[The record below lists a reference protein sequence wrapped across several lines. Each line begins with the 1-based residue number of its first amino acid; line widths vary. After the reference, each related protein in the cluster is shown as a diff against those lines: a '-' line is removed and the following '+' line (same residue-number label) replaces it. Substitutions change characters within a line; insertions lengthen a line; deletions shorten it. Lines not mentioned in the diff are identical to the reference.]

1 MRALKSVPLSPTR
14 EGTLHAHASAVT
26 QTPTWGLVPR
36 THCWTRG
43 NYKGNGDPG
52 LKECG
57 AVIYGMSA
65 LIVQIW
71 LLKIS
76 NTLLRNDLTSLN
88 STPGTNKAYGKIN
101 INH

>member
-1 MRALKSVPLSPTR
+1 M
-14 EGTLHAHASAVT
+14 
-26 QTPTWGLVPR
+26 
-36 THCWTRG
+36 
-43 NYKGNGDPG
+43 GNGDPG
-52 LKECG
+52 LQECG

>member
-1 MRALKSVPLSPTR
+1 MLLLLQPPRLPR
-14 EGTLHAHASAVT
+14 GTLFQELIAGREAI
-26 QTPTWGLVPR
+26 
-36 THCWTRG
+36 TR
-43 NYKGNGDPG
+43 GNGDPG

-88 STPGTNKAYGKIN
+88 STLGTNKAYGKIN